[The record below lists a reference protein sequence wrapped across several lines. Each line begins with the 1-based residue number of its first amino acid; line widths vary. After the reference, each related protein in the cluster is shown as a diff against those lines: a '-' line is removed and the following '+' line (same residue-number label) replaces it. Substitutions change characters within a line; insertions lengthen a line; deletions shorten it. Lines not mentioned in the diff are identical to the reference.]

1 LLHLDGKVS
10 EFEAAYLR
18 LFREGRLQQRVEQ
31 ARAVLEGCRL
41 CGRECRVNRLESAE
55 GAVCRTGARAVVSS
69 YNAHFG
75 EEDPLVGQHGSGTI
89 FFTNCNLKCQF
100 CQNYEISQ
108 LGEGRE
114 VEAQELAA
122 MMLHLQE
129 RGCHNI
135 NFVSPTHVL
144 PQILEGLSLAAEKGL
159 KVPLVYNTGGYDSLE
174 ALRLLDGVVDIYM
187 PDMKYADEEAGRR
200 YSKVKDYPSVNQAAV
215 KEMHRQVGDLV
226 MDERGVAQRGLL
238 VRHLVL
244 PNDVAGTAQI
254 AKFLAEEISSS
265 TYLNVMAQYRPTYK
279 AHQYPE
285 IDRRPSPQELQ
296 EAIDVA
302 LQAGLTR
309 LDERRP
315 HLVWLVR

>member
-1 LLHLDGKVS
+1 MP
-10 EFEAAYLR
+10 EFESAYLR
-18 LFREGRLQQRVEQ
+18 LLRTGDLQQRVEG
-31 ARAVLEGCRL
+31 AHTILEECRL
-41 CGRECRVNRLESAE
+41 CGRECRVNRLESAD
-55 GAVCRTGARAVVSS
+55 GAVCRTGAKAVVSS
-69 YNAHFG
+69 FNAHFG

-89 FFTNCNLKCQF
+89 FFANCNLKCQF

-108 LGEGRE
+108 LGEGKE
-114 VEAQELAA
+114 VEAKELAA

-144 PQILEGLSLAAEKGL
+144 PQILEGLLTAAENGL

-187 PDMKYADEEAGRR
+187 PDMKYADEEAGRK
-200 YSKVKDYPSVNQAAV
+200 YSKVKNYPSVNQAAV

-226 MDERGVAQRGLL
+226 MDDRGVAQRGLL

-244 PNDVAGTAQI
+244 PHDLAGTAQI
-254 AKFLAEEISSS
+254 ARFLAEEVSPN

-279 AHQYPE
+279 AHEYPE
-285 IDRRPSPQELQ
+285 IDRGPSPQELQ
-296 EAIDVA
+296 GAVDIA
-302 LQAGLTR
+302 LHAGLTR
-309 LDERRP
+309 LDERKF
-315 HLVWLVR
+315 HLVWLLR